1 MHVGITVLEVLRYK
15 TMLLKGL
22 HLFPP
27 CLHTATPM
35 RTDPGGSRSTG
46 RDMVPRLPSAG
57 VCEGM
62 LGGRQPPRCP
72 TQIPQ
77 EATDAP
83 RQVAGGP
90 GHCRSRS
97 FVARKPVPRTDP
109 RRWQLRRSLQ
119 DQRPGQG
126 IVRTPNV
133 SQVQGAELCL
143 QMCGERTWAL
153 EPNGSDALAWR
164 TFQAGDL
171 APQCLIHG
179 TPPTRRPQDAPP

>member
-46 RDMVPRLPSAG
+46 RDMLAQLPSAG
-57 VCEGM
+57 VCEGI

-77 EATDAP
+77 EATDAS
-83 RQVAGGP
+83 RQVPGGP
-90 GHCRSRS
+90 GHRRSRS

-109 RRWQLRRSLQ
+109 SRWQLRRSLQ
-119 DQRPGQG
+119 DQRPGRG
-126 IVRTPNV
+126 IVRIPNV

-143 QMCGERTWAL
+143 QMSGERTWAL
-153 EPNGSDALAWR
+153 EPNGSDALTWC

-179 TPPTRRPQDAPP
+179 TPPTHRPQDAPP